1 MKKSHLVKKIFP
13 LLILSAFIG
22 LPLSTAQAQTPQA
35 LFQQANQDYQKGD
48 YLQAATKYD
57 SLVRIGYR
65 SAALYNNLGNSYY
78 RLGRVA
84 PTILAYERAAL
95 LAPSDEEI
103 RHNLSLAQNM
113 TVDNIVPLSE
123 SLSARL
129 TDTLTQALPIGAWSV
144 LAVVFAWSALG
155 LFLLFLFGLH
165 TGTKRWSFYGFL
177 LSLALCALSYG
188 LRRHGENQL
197 HNNPY
202 SIVTVAN
209 VTAKSEPSAAG
220 GDVFSI
226 HEGTKVRV
234 MESLNK
240 WDKIRLADGKIGW
253 IPSEAAEKI

>member
-1 MKKSHLVKKIFP
+1 MMILNFLRMLSDLTFYASFASLIAWQFGAP
-13 LLILSAFIG
+13 SLLPFLLLQSACFGLSAG
-22 LPLSTAQAQTPQA
+22 LR
-35 LFQQANQDYQKGD
+35 
-48 YLQAATKYD
+48 KYKAWRMA
-57 SLVRIGYR
+57 V
-65 SAALYNNLGNSYY
+65 
-78 RLGRVA
+78 
-84 PTILAYERAAL
+84 L
-95 LAPSDEEI
+95 LPGVMSI
-103 RHNLSLAQNM
+103 CLPWL
-113 TVDNIVPLSE
+113 

-129 TDTLTQALPIGAWSV
+129 TDALTQALPIGAWSV
-144 LAVVFAWSALG
+144 LAVVFAWSAMG